1 MRTVEANR
9 FVFPRFRRCI
19 PDGGDVGYTMTELQP
34 SPPGYRVQDEAPG
47 PPSCPPGPY
56 KYASH
61 GHAGE
66 LTNFKSAPSYTPEGY
81 GLKQSPSRT
90 VPANEY
96 YRRRN
101 DGRRSAENEHEA
113 GSATKEPTVASYNE
127 SHKKNTAGYK
137 NDSGYAASDGILF
150 ASLFPLT
157 LDQLAIRR
165 VPGCETNV
173 HTLLS
178 LFFSWRYLYLPC
190 NSVYSVSR
198 YKLLPRSRCS
208 DDVAKDVLLRLEV
221 PIGDS
226 AGGRNLFTVNI
237 SKTGQTH

>member
-1 MRTVEANR
+1 MENRISGHGGRTWPASFLRAIADSRTVRNVEANQA
-9 FVFPRFRRCI
+9 VFARFRRCI

-61 GHAGE
+61 GHGSE
-66 LTNFKSAPSYTPEGY
+66 PTNFKSASSYTQEGY

-90 VPANEY
+90 VPPNEY

-113 GSATKEPTVASYNE
+113 GSAAKKATVAGYNE

-137 NDSGYAASDGILF
+137 NDSGYATSNPLF
-150 ASLFPLT
+150 QHTIRLT
-157 LDQLAIRR
+157 I
-165 VPGCETNV
+165 
-173 HTLLS
+173 
-178 LFFSWRYLYLPC
+178 
-190 NSVYSVSR
+190 
-198 YKLLPRSRCS
+198 PRSSRS
-208 DDVAKDVLLRLEV
+208 SQKN
-221 PIGDS
+221 GS
-226 AGGRNLFTVNI
+226 F
-237 SKTGQTH
+237 